1 MLWFLFTE
9 LCSLLLRKSFAFL
22 HNVNFL
28 NLCSGLVRKVNKTL
42 LEKATTAPNEPS
54 SNAMSLSRTTRK
66 SYYFHEPSKPNANQL
81 TNMRVSK
88 CQQDL
93 YYILMNLTRRVVN
106 NWAIIIRA
114 SSLEGFVAYI
124 VWDKWLPPRLSCWFR
139 AYLVSGLSEAL
150 AQPLVEYQEYRRV
163 FVTEQLM
170 TRHTQFSIQGHLSD
184 FFLIM
189 AVKTLKN
196 PYRLE
201 TVTFKLS

>member
-1 MLWFLFTE
+1 
-9 LCSLLLRKSFAFL
+9 
-22 HNVNFL
+22 
-28 NLCSGLVRKVNKTL
+28 
-42 LEKATTAPNEPS
+42 
-54 SNAMSLSRTTRK
+54 MSLSRTTKK

-88 CQQDL
+88 CQQEL
-93 YYILMNLTRRVVN
+93 CYILMDLTRRAVN
-106 NWAIIIRA
+106 NWAIIFRA

-124 VWDKWLPPRLSCWFR
+124 VWDKWLPPRLSCWFS

-150 AQPLVEYQEYRRV
+150 AQPLVEYQEYRPV

-170 TRHTQFSIQGHLSD
+170 TRHTPFSIQGHFSD
-184 FFLIM
+184 FFLIT

>member
-1 MLWFLFTE
+1 
-9 LCSLLLRKSFAFL
+9 
-22 HNVNFL
+22 
-28 NLCSGLVRKVNKTL
+28 
-42 LEKATTAPNEPS
+42 
-54 SNAMSLSRTTRK
+54 MSLSRTTRK
-66 SYYFHEPSKPNANQL
+66 WYYFHAPSKSNANQL

-88 CQQDL
+88 CQQDF

-106 NWAIIIRA
+106 NWAIRIRA

-139 AYLVSGLSEAL
+139 AYLVSGLSVVL
-150 AQPLVEYQEYRRV
+150 AQPLVEYQEYRP
-163 FVTEQLM
+163 EQLM
-170 TRHTQFSIQGHLSD
+170 TRHTPFSIQGHLSD

>member
-1 MLWFLFTE
+1 
-9 LCSLLLRKSFAFL
+9 
-22 HNVNFL
+22 
-28 NLCSGLVRKVNKTL
+28 
-42 LEKATTAPNEPS
+42 
-54 SNAMSLSRTTRK
+54 MSLSRTTRK

-93 YYILMNLTRRVVN
+93 CYILMNLTRRVVN
-106 NWAIIIRA
+106 NWAIRIRA
-114 SSLEGFVAYI
+114 SSLKGFVAYI

-150 AQPLVEYQEYRRV
+150 AQPLVEYQEYRPI
-163 FVTEQLM
+163 FVAEQLM
-170 TRHTQFSIQGHLSD
+170 TRHTLFSIQGHLSD